1 MSARALDGLAIA
13 SKMKVDLAKHVASL
27 GAAGKTIGLGTIMV
41 GDDPASSLYVEG
53 KHRDCAQV
61 GIKSFKIEL
70 SRNATEADLCE
81 AINTFNHDANV
92 TGFLVQLP
100 LPGHIDQNK
109 ILEQIDPSKDADG
122 LHPVNLG
129 RLVNRTSGSLDFPIP
144 CTPRGIVEL
153 VERHDLSWEGK
164 SVVIIGR
171 GPTVGRPL
179 GLLLSRKGIDATV
192 TLVHSKSSNLPKLAL
207 DADVIVAA
215 AGIPEI
221 IGEDMVKAGATV
233 IDVGVTRETVS
244 GRVLGDVSEKVW
256 KIAGF
261 VSPNP
266 GGVGPMTRALLLQNV
281 YEIGNREVSKLG

>member
-1 MSARALDGLAIA
+1 MTARSLDGLATA
-13 SKMKVDLAKHVASL
+13 SKMKVDLAKHVAAL
-27 GAAGKTIGLGTIMV
+27 AAGGKTIGLGTIMV

-53 KHRDCAQV
+53 KHKDCAQV
-61 GIKSFKIEL
+61 GIKSFKIQL
-70 SRNATEADLCE
+70 SHNATEADLCE
-81 AINTFNHDANV
+81 AINSFNHDKSV

-109 ILEQIDPSKDADG
+109 ILENIDPSKDADG

-129 RLVNRTSGSLDFPIP
+129 RLVNKTSGPLDFPIP

-164 SVVIIGR
+164 SVVILGR
-171 GPTVGRPL
+171 GTTVGRPL

-192 TLVHSKSSNLPKLAL
+192 TLVHSKSLNLPELARE
-207 DADVIVAA
+207 ADVIVAA
-215 AGIPEI
+215 AGIPGI
-221 IGEDMVKAGATV
+221 IGEDMVKSGATV
-233 IDVGVTRETVS
+233 IDVGVTREKIG
-244 GRVLGDVSEKVW
+244 GRVIGDVAEKVW
-256 KIAGF
+256 KVAGY

-281 YEIGNREVSKLG
+281 YEIGNREVTKLG